1 MEERKLHRTLE
12 QISKNGEE
20 RVPTLLFDAPVL
32 LEENEDMKGISDHRD
47 YCKERMEELKG
58 YVYRILL

>member
-1 MEERKLHRTLE
+1 MEASKSYRILE
-12 QISKNGEE
+12 YISKNEEE
-20 RVPTLLFDAPVL
+20 RMPTLLFDAPVL

-47 YCKERMEELKG
+47 YCKERMEELNG